1 MKTKTFKEVVR
12 DIKKG
17 ETWVTTDKKYK
28 LKSITWEE
36 DSRGLAFNYSD
47 STRNFFIDPNQE
59 FVLTKKLYSFDKA
72 YIELL
77 NGRVIESESGNIFF
91 MKDGKMY
98 KVEDGSDILFADI
111 ECFNIKSTDILGKW
125 YVYTER

>member
-17 ETWVTTDKKYK
+17 ETWVTTDEKYK

-36 DSRGLAFNYSD
+36 DSRGLDFNYSD
-47 STRNFFIDPNQE
+47 STRNFSIDPNQE
-59 FVLTKKLYSFDKA
+59 FVLDRKLYSFDKA

-98 KVEDGSDILFADI
+98 KVEEGSDILFADI

>member
-1 MKTKTFKEVVR
+1 MEIKTFKEVIR

-59 FVLTKKLYSFDKA
+59 FVLDRKLYSFDKA

-98 KVEDGSDILFADI
+98 KVEEESDILFADI

>member
-17 ETWVTTDKKYK
+17 ETWVTTDEKYK

-59 FVLTKKLYSFDKA
+59 FVLDRKLYSFDKA

-98 KVEDGSDILFADI
+98 KVEEGSDILFADI

>member
-17 ETWVTTDKKYK
+17 ETWVTVENGHR
-28 LKSITWEE
+28 LKSISCGE
-36 DSRGLAFNYSD
+36 DRGILEFNYSNE
-47 STRNFFIDPNQE
+47 TRTFNIDVNQK
-59 FVLTKKLYSFDKA
+59 FVLDIKLYSFDKA

-98 KVEDGSDILFADI
+98 KVEEGSDILYTDI
-111 ECFNIKSTDILGKW
+111 ECFNIESTDILGKW

>member
-1 MKTKTFKEVVR
+1 METKTFKEVVR

-17 ETWVTTDKKYK
+17 ETWVTMDKKYK
-28 LKSITWEE
+28 LKSITWEK
-36 DSRGLAFNYSD
+36 DSRGLEFNYSD
-47 STRNFFIDPNQE
+47 SIRNFFIDPNQE
-59 FVLTKKLYSFDKA
+59 FVLDRKLYSFDKA

-98 KVEDGSDILFADI
+98 KVEETSDILFADI

>member
-17 ETWVTTDKKYK
+17 ETWVTMDKKYK

-36 DSRGLAFNYSD
+36 DWIGLDFNYNDATKVFS
-47 STRNFFIDPNQE
+47 IDPNQE
-59 FVLTKKLYSFDKA
+59 FVLDIKLYSFDKA

-98 KVEDGSDILFADI
+98 KVEEGSDILFADI

>member
-17 ETWVTTDKKYK
+17 ETWVTMDERFK

-59 FVLTKKLYSFDKA
+59 FVLDRKLYSFDKA

-98 KVEDGSDILFADI
+98 KVEEGSDILFADI

>member
-17 ETWVTTDKKYK
+17 ETWVTMDKKYK

-36 DSRGLAFNYSD
+36 DSKGLEFNYSD
-47 STRNFFIDPNQE
+47 STICFYIDPNQK
-59 FVLTKKLYSFDKA
+59 FVLDRKLYDFNEA

-98 KVEDGSDILFADI
+98 KVEEGSDILFADI